1 MQSAEDFMDP
11 DDFLAEEAAIGV
23 KGLPFDSQALIN
35 MGVSEQV
42 GEMGNNNESEERVER
57 QIPYWV
63 AIKFVQKGLGELQM
77 PKIFGRPVR
86 NALKADPVHVNLV
99 EQDPRFF
106 AFGGKFLEAVEDPE
120 LAEVLDKSYVQRT
133 RATLDHL
140 EYGAAGKETVFVSK
154 MDETERQGM
163 SHQENIL
170 NYPYIYGYTFTVL
183 GGCGD
188 SQGIQD
194 VGIQSE
200 GIDGCKGKKMIGSEE
215 ECGNRKNNGCRSLS

>member
-1 MQSAEDFMDP
+1 MQSAEDYMDP
-11 DDFLAEEAAIGV
+11 DDFLAEEAVIGV

-35 MGVSEQV
+35 MGVSNRVREV
-42 GEMGNNNESEERVER
+42 GNNYEGEERVER

-63 AIKFVQKGLGELQM
+63 AIKLVQKGLGELQM

-86 NALKADPVHVNLV
+86 NALKADPIHVNLV

-120 LAEVLDKSYVQRT
+120 LAEVLDKQSSSECDRLRHYTYLPFIPIGDLQSYVQRT

-154 MDETERQGM
+154 MDETERQVYLAGV
-163 SHQENIL
+163 E
-170 NYPYIYGYTFTVL
+170 TVRAYKTWAY
-183 GGCGD
+183 
-188 SQGIQD
+188 SRR
-194 VGIQSE
+194 E
-200 GIDGCKGKKMIGSEE
+200 
-215 ECGNRKNNGCRSLS
+215 